1 MPKATTLLVLLIA
14 NSLTAALVLAGAPE
28 AGRDPDAAS
37 LPALTLADA
46 RAKALAASPE
56 LQALAAQLRAADGAA
71 RQAGAFAN
79 PDLVLEVEDFG
90 GSGSLDVASQN
101 TYSVAQSIE
110 WFGKRSAR
118 VDAARLE
125 YEVAARDLDRG
136 RRDLL
141 ADVDRKFATLLGS
154 QERAAIAE
162 QNAQTAREVTQAVS
176 NLVAAGEV
184 SPIEEA
190 RAEGDQALASIELA
204 NAIRDADLARRGL
217 ARLWGEDVPSF
228 ATAAGTLATVVELP
242 ERDAALAALN
252 SLPDLTRWDAEAARQ
267 AALVTLAERQS
278 LPDLSLSV
286 GARTYSGQDGY
297 AYVAGLA
304 LPIPLFTQYA
314 GARAEA
320 AARQEQAAHGRRA
333 DEVRIRVE
341 FLSAYDTLARAI
353 DEARALREEVLPR
366 ALKVYEALNEGYR
379 RGKFPLL
386 DLLEARRTLAQTRLH
401 YVDALVRLNIAD
413 ADLRRLVPD
422 DTEDTIGAQP

>member
-1 MPKATTLLVLLIA
+1 MSKTTPF
-14 NSLTAALVLAGAPE
+14 VLAVLSLLGTAVICAGEQQPGSAPSTSP
-28 AGRDPDAAS
+28 A
-37 LPALTLADA
+37 PALTLAQA
-46 RAKALAASPE
+46 REKALAASPE

-71 RQAGAFAN
+71 RQAGAYAN

-101 TYSVAQSIE
+101 TYSIAQSIE

-141 ADVDRKFATLLGS
+141 ADVDRKFATLLGA
-154 QERAAIAE
+154 QERAAIAD
-162 QNAQTAREVTQAVS
+162 QNAQTAREVTLAVS
-176 NLVAAGEV
+176 SLVAAGEV

-204 NAIRDADLARRGL
+204 NALRDVDLARREL

-228 ATAAGTLATVVELP
+228 ATAAGTLATTVELP
-242 ERDAALAALN
+242 ERDAALAALAA
-252 SLPDLTRWDAEAARQ
+252 LPDLTRWDAEAARQ
-267 AALVTLAERQS
+267 ASLIIVAEKQS
-278 LPDLSLSV
+278 LPDLSLSL
-286 GARTYSGQDGY
+286 GARTYSGLDGY

-320 AARQEQAAHGRRA
+320 AARQEQAVHSRRA
-333 DEVRIRVE
+333 DEVRIKVE
-341 FLSAYDTLARAI
+341 FLSAYETLSRAI
-353 DEARALREEVLPR
+353 EEARALRDEVLPR
-366 ALKVYEALNEGYR
+366 AAKVYEALNEGYR
-379 RGKFPLL
+379 RGKFSLL

-413 ADLRRLVPD
+413 ADLRRLTPD